1 MALLADSLSDR
12 VAELA
17 GPPEQ
22 IVMGLERMR
31 AALAALKM
39 SARLPMPV
47 ILVGGTNGKGSTV
60 VYLEAFYRQAG
71 YRVGAYTSPHLWQF
85 TERLR
90 LDGRSAPESLW
101 HQQLTEIAATVRQIP
116 LTYFEIATLAAV
128 RMMLATRVD
137 VAILEVGLGGRLDAV
152 NAFTPDCSIITT
164 QGSSGASVPAISLSA
179 SMPTTA

>member
-47 ILVGGTNGKGSTV
+47 MLVGGTNGKGSTV
-60 VYLEAFYRQAG
+60 V
-71 YRVGAYTSPHLWQF
+71 
-85 TERLR
+85 
-90 LDGRSAPESLW
+90 
-101 HQQLTEIAATVRQIP
+101 
-116 LTYFEIATLAAV
+116 
-128 RMMLATRVD
+128 
-137 VAILEVGLGGRLDAV
+137 
-152 NAFTPDCSIITT
+152 
-164 QGSSGASVPAISLSA
+164 
-179 SMPTTA
+179 